1 MKEFTQS
8 DNQKDKTTP
17 KMKTST
23 ATTVAFNPK
32 KIEAR
37 FIRKIEQF
45 RNDEIRL
52 VMRDRVPSH
61 EVACVNWVEY
71 PYAPKVTFRIA
82 HSDDALAVMFEVE
95 EDHLRAVAMSAEE
108 NVWEDSCVE
117 FFVEN
122 PAGEGYFNFEV
133 NCIGTMLA
141 AKRISRTEA
150 TLFNAEQMDKIRC
163 FGSLAKAP
171 IDSRGVG
178 QKWWMVEVIPFSL
191 LGLKSAP
198 KSLRCNFYKCGDK
211 CDRPHFLS
219 WSPIDKPEPNFHCP
233 EFFGEVILV

>member
-1 MKEFTQS
+1 
-8 DNQKDKTTP
+8 
-17 KMKTST
+17 MKTS
-23 ATTVAFNPK
+23 AAPTVASASQ

-61 EVACVNWVEY
+61 QVACVNWEEY
-71 PYAPKVTFRIA
+71 PYAPEVTFRIA

-122 PAGEGYFNFEV
+122 PAGEGYYNFEI
-133 NCIGTMLA
+133 NCIGTALA
-141 AKRISRTEA
+141 ALRRSRTDA
-150 TLFNAEQMDKIRC
+150 DHFSAEQMARVRH
-163 FGSLAKAP
+163 FGSLPHAP
-171 IDSRGVG
+171 IDSVG
-178 QKWWMVEVIPFSL
+178 EGQQWWMVEIIPFSL
-191 LGLKSAP
+191 LGVERAP
-198 KSLRCNFYKCGDK
+198 KSIRCNFYKCGDG
-211 CDRPHFLS
+211 CRRPHYLS
-219 WSPIDKPEPNFHCP
+219 WSPVESEEPNFHRP
-233 EFFGEVILV
+233 ECFGIVDLV

>member
-1 MKEFTQS
+1 
-8 DNQKDKTTP
+8 
-17 KMKTST
+17 MKTST
-23 ATTVAFNPK
+23 APTVASASQ

-61 EVACVNWVEY
+61 QVACVNWEEY
-71 PYAPKVTFRIA
+71 PYAPEVTFRIA

-95 EDHLRAVAMSAEE
+95 EDHLRAVAMSAKE

-171 IDSRGVG
+171 IDSRGAG
-178 QKWWMVEVIPFSL
+178 QKWWMV
-191 LGLKSAP
+191 
-198 KSLRCNFYKCGDK
+198 
-211 CDRPHFLS
+211 
-219 WSPIDKPEPNFHCP
+219 
-233 EFFGEVILV
+233 